1 MTATTTPRD
10 LTTMQDATV
19 HGIHGS
25 TSGTAAPRETVIR
38 AEGPGIDA
46 EGAALST
53 AEVWT
58 QTTQQTG
65 ILLAWLVL
73 GILFVRSHFRWE
85 PRG

>member
-1 MTATTTPRD
+1 MAVTTTAQD
-10 LTTMQDATV
+10 LTTAQVATV

-38 AEGPGIDA
+38 AEGLGIDA
-46 EGAALST
+46 DIAALST